1 MKSILSSSL
10 KVICQIKK
18 IFQANKSQETDG
30 FLWQEQ
36 SKVFPAR
43 ENSVESIDSGFVESI
58 PESISSSESNY
69 STKSILRQHHSVVG
83 DRKKKV
89 SINAPESPV
98 CSQKP
103 RKRIRMRA
111 QKIISQSCSEE
122 SVNDVALSGSKLN
135 ISSQIT
141 CIIDAAKQYLLH
153 QHPHLADSLQILFIN
168 NAENQL
174 SSLSPQQIAKL
185 LHSLK
190 MILFSPPDQYQD
202 IIITRVMQLLITV
215 SKILHL
221 DDLLEECEHVSRECY
236 SSNFYQDPDNYWR
249 QVQTCLI
256 SVWCRILVL

>member
-18 IFQANKSQETDG
+18 IFQANKSQKTDG

-69 STKSILRQHHSVVG
+69 STKSILRQHHSGAG

-89 SINAPESPV
+89 SINAPDSPC
-98 CSQKP
+98 CSQKL
-103 RKRIRMRA
+103 RKRNRMRA

-174 SSLSPQQIAKL
+174 SSLSPQQ
-185 LHSLK
+185 
-190 MILFSPPDQYQD
+190 
-202 IIITRVMQLLITV
+202 VE
-215 SKILHL
+215 KIFHNK
-221 DDLLEECEHVSRECY
+221 Y
-236 SSNFYQDPDNYWR
+236 
-249 QVQTCLI
+249 
-256 SVWCRILVL
+256 

>member
-18 IFQANKSQETDG
+18 IFQANKSQKTDG

-36 SKVFPAR
+36 SKVFPPR

-69 STKSILRQHHSVVG
+69 STKSILRQHHSEAG

-89 SINAPESPV
+89 SINAPESPC
-98 CSQKP
+98 CSQRP
-103 RKRIRMRA
+103 RKRSRMRA

-174 SSLSPQQIAKL
+174 SSLSPQQVEKYFTIN
-185 LHSLK
+185 S
-190 MILFSPPDQYQD
+190 SE
-202 IIITRVMQLLITV
+202 II
-215 SKILHL
+215 
-221 DDLLEECEHVSRECY
+221 
-236 SSNFYQDPDNYWR
+236 F
-249 QVQTCLI
+249 
-256 SVWCRILVL
+256 